1 VSDPVSIRDIALAPI
16 AGKTYFTTPREWRE
30 EFIYFLM
37 LDRFHDG
44 GNRQP
49 RRQETRTKGFD
60 AGAARYGGTLDGV
73 RKNLD
78 YIAGL
83 GCTAIWISPPFEN
96 NAGSYHGYD
105 INNYLRIDP
114 RFGRNQDLIDLVEAA
129 HTYRRKGQ
137 PYPIRIV
144 LDVVIN
150 HSGDN
155 WSYPGGYNYNYF
167 ADHQFDFGSWRR
179 PDRPV
184 PTELRD
190 PRYYH
195 RRGSIVAGWDSYPE
209 TQLGDLCALKDYAN
223 DDDPTGAELLDI
235 IVKAHCYWIREAD
248 VDGFRVDAVKHMGDL
263 ACARFCSSVRE
274 YAYALG
280 KRGFFLF
287 GELAAADDDLINRYI
302 GPNTSRL
309 DGRRNVFFGLNSI
322 LDFRLAEGKAGSPAL
337 RDVLKGF
344 AGPHGLFDRLEA
356 HRERAL
362 SRGELGRY
370 LVTFLDNHDA
380 FWQPGGRFGAGA
392 PDEQIIGG
400 VGYLLCAL
408 GMPCIYY
415 GTEQGFEGAG
425 NDEAVREAMFD
436 RAPGGVS
443 LLNTDCRIYREIAK
457 IAEVSQ
463 LPVFRFGR
471 MYYREISGDG
481 EHFGLPYGTTY
492 TLAFSR
498 LLYGV
503 EALIAYNVSGG
514 PRNDAV
520 VVDAKLHAPGDRLRF
535 LYRGSGESGT
545 AEVMQARDGTRYVR
559 LDLAPREFA
568 ILV

>member
-1 VSDPVSIRDIALAPI
+1 MSEPFAAKEIELAPLP
-16 AGKTYFTTPREWRE
+16 GKTYFACAREWRE

-37 LDRFHDG
+37 VDRFHDG
-44 GNRQP
+44 ADRP
-49 RRQETRTKGFD
+49 KRRQAERTKGFD
-60 AGAARYGGTLDGV
+60 VGGVRYGGTLAGV

-96 NAGSYHGYD
+96 NEHSYHGYD

-114 RFGRNQDLIDLVEAA
+114 RVGTKQDLIDLVEAA
-129 HTYRRKGQ
+129 HTFRRNGQ
-137 PYPIRIV
+137 SYPIRIV

-155 WSYPGGYNYNYF
+155 WSYPGGYNYYYSANQ
-167 ADHQFDFGSWRR
+167 QFDFGSWRR
-179 PDRPV
+179 NDRPI

-195 RRGSIVAGWDSYPE
+195 RRGAIVYGWDTYPE
-209 TQLGDLCALKDYAN
+209 TQFGDPYGLKDFAN
-223 DDDPTGAELLDI
+223 DDDPIGAELLDVLI
-235 IVKAHCYWIREAD
+235 KAHCYWIREAD
-248 VDGFRVDAVKHMGDL
+248 VDGFRVDAIKHMGDV

-274 YAYALG
+274 YAYTLG

-287 GELAAADDDLINRYI
+287 GELATPDDDVINRYV
-302 GPNTSRL
+302 GPNTSTL
-309 DGRRNVFFGLNSI
+309 DGGRTVFFGLDSI
-322 LDFRLAEGKAGSPAL
+322 LDFRLAEGNFGNPGL

-344 AGPHGLFDRLEA
+344 AEPRTLFDRLQA
-356 HRERAL
+356 QRERAL
-362 SRGELGRY
+362 SRGEMGRY

-380 FWQPGGRFGAGA
+380 FWQPGGRFGARA
-392 PDEQIIGG
+392 PEDQIIGG
-400 VGYLLCAL
+400 VGYLLCTL

-415 GTEQGFEGAG
+415 GTEQGFEGSG
-425 NDEAVREAMFD
+425 GDESIREAMYD
-436 RAPGGVS
+436 RAPGGES
-443 LLNTDCRIYREIAK
+443 LHNPDCRIYREIAK

-463 LPVFRFGR
+463 MEVFRFGR

-498 LLYGV
+498 LLYGK
-503 EALIAYNVSGG
+503 EALVAYNVSGQ

-520 VVDAKLHAPGDRLRF
+520 VVDGSLHGPGDRMRF
-535 LYRGSGESGT
+535 VYRSGGDPGT
-545 AEVMQARDGTRYVR
+545 VEVEQALDGTRYVR
-559 LDLAPREFA
+559 LHLGSREFA
-568 ILV
+568 ILE